1 MDKYLAAALLLALG
15 QLSTGAHADNPSDPP
30 ETTAAALA
38 AYRATDPGL
47 HRPPDVSRRAPDA
60 RKARLALPPL
70 PRAADDR
77 PRLLLPGHSAA
88 H

>member
-15 QLSTGAHADNPSDPP
+15 RISTGAHADNPSDAP
-30 ETTAAALA
+30 EATAAAIA
-38 AYRATDPGL
+38 AYRAENPGV
-47 HRPPDVSRRAPDA
+47 HRPPEVSKRSPDTRQARR
-60 RKARLALPPL
+60 ALPPL

-77 PRLLLPGHSAA
+77 PRLSLPGHRAA